1 MTDEE
6 LLTARDQAANEA
18 MEDMGVV
25 LRALEREHPTV
36 CSTRFQALGYMK
48 DALDNLVAEA
58 FFDAANQ
65 SAALR
70 HDPEASHFA
79 EDYAELQR
87 LRQLQNCR
95 KSKSDLDFVITPDG
109 VLHTWKVTMAA
120 KPMPR
125 YLQKRLGLC

>member
-25 LRALEREHPTV
+25 LRALEREHPLV

-65 SAALR
+65 RAALL
-70 HDPEASHFA
+70 HDPEANHFA

-95 KSKSDLDFVITPDG
+95 KMKDLDFVVTPDG
-109 VLHTWKVTMAA
+109 VLHAWRVTVPA